1 MSEPVLHHLRA
12 GGVSLVLRTISDR
25 LPEVLHWGA
34 DLGDVPGAAL
44 ADLDLA
50 SRPQQVTDQTN
61 DPVQVSLLPELSAG
75 WLGTPGLSGHF
86 AGARSS
92 HRFTV
97 TGARFDAARAELE
110 ASDASGLGLAV
121 VVELTPQ
128 GLVRQR
134 ATVTNHA
141 VGPYT
146 LDAAHLTLPVPAR
159 ATEVLDLTGHHLR
172 ERSPQRAP
180 WQVGVRS
187 HDSRRGRTGLSST
200 TLMIAGEAGFSFG
213 GGEVWGVHT
222 AWSGN
227 HRMYA
232 EHHNDGRK
240 LLGGGELLLPGEI
253 VLAQGDDYT
262 TPWLYYS
269 YGVGL
274 DELSARFHQWLRAR
288 PGRATRPRPVTLNT
302 WEAVYFDQRLEKL
315 TELADV
321 GAAVGVERFVLDDGW
336 FGSRRDDTS
345 GLGDWEVSA
354 DVWPDG
360 LGPLIERVR
369 GAGMEFGL
377 WVEPEMINVDSDLAR
392 AHPDWILAP
401 VGRLP
406 MEFRSQQVLNLTIP
420 EAFAHIR
427 GRLIALLD
435 TYDIAYLKW
444 DHNRDLIEAC
454 DPVTGKSLV
463 HAQTAAFYRLVDDL
477 KSAHPEVEIES
488 CASGGGRV
496 DLEVLERTDRV
507 WASDCI
513 DPLERQ
519 HIQRW
524 TGLLLPPELVG
535 AHVASPTS
543 HSTGRTHDLSFR
555 AVTAMFGH
563 FGLEWDLTAASEVD
577 RAEVAEWIAAHKG
590 YRELLHT
597 GRTVRVDEP
606 DPSRFVHGIVAPDRR
621 RGLFAGV
628 MLATSVHQPTPPVT
642 LAGLDEEL
650 TYEVTLVG
658 VGTGDGGGWG
668 RPLPWAERGVR
679 LSGRMLHRVGLV
691 LPRLNPEHAVLLE
704 VRAS

>member
-12 GGVSLVLRTISDR
+12 GGVSLVLRTIGDR

-50 SRPQQVTDQTN
+50 ARPQQVTDQTN

-75 WLGTPGLSGHF
+75 WPGTPGLSGHF

-92 HRFTV
+92 HRFAV
-97 TGARFDAARAELE
+97 TSARVAADHAEFE
-110 ASDASGLGLAV
+110 ASDTSGLGLAV
-121 VVELTPQ
+121 VLELTPQ

-141 VGPYT
+141 AAPFT
-146 LDAAHLTLPVPAR
+146 LDAAQLCLPVPLR
-159 ATEVLDLTGHHLR
+159 ATEVLDFTGHHLR
-172 ERSPQRAP
+172 ERAPQRAP

-187 HDSRRGRTGLSST
+187 QDSRRGRTGLAST
-200 TLMIAGEAGFSFG
+200 TLMIAGETGFSFG

-253 VLAQGDDYT
+253 VLAHGEHYT

-269 YGVGL
+269 YGIGL
-274 DELSARFHQWLRAR
+274 DEMSARFHEWLRAR

-302 WEAVYFDQRLEKL
+302 WEAVYFDQTLEKL
-315 TELADV
+315 TELADL

-360 LGPLIERVR
+360 LGPLIDHVR

-377 WVEPEMINVDSDLAR
+377 WVEPEMINVDSDLAH

-427 GRLIALLD
+427 GRLLALLD

-454 DPVTGKSLV
+454 DPVTGKALV

-477 KSAHPEVEIES
+477 KAAHPEVEIES

-555 AVTAMFGH
+555 AATAMFGH
-563 FGLEWDLTAASEVD
+563 FGLEWDLTAASAAE
-577 RAEVAEWIAAHKG
+577 RARVAEWIAAHKR

-606 DPSRFVHGIVAPDRR
+606 DPSRFVHGIVAPDGRH
-621 RGLFAGV
+621 GLFAGV
-628 MLATSVHQPTPPVT
+628 LLATSAHQPTGPVT
-642 LAGLDEEL
+642 LAGLAADL
-650 TYEVTLVG
+650 TYQVTLVP
-658 VGTGDGGGWG
+658 VEAGDGGGWG

-679 LSGRMLHRVGLV
+679 LSGRMLHRVGLA
-691 LPRLNPEHAVLLE
+691 LPRMSPEHAVLLE
-704 VRAS
+704 VRAV

>member
-12 GGVSLVLRTISDR
+12 GGVSVVLRTIGDR

-92 HRFTV
+92 HRFAV
-97 TGARFDAARAELE
+97 TDARFDADRAELE
-110 ASDASGLGLAV
+110 ASDPSGLGLAV
-121 VVELTPQ
+121 VLELSPQ

-141 VGPYT
+141 AAPYT
-146 LDAAHLTLPVPAR
+146 LDAAHLILPVPAR
-159 ATEVLDLTGHHLR
+159 ATEVLDFTGHHLR
-172 ERSPQRAP
+172 ERAPQRAP
-180 WQVGVRS
+180 WQLGVRS
-187 HDSRRGRTGLSST
+187 QDSRRGRTGLSST

-253 VLAQGDDYT
+253 VLAPGEDYT

-274 DELSARFHQWLRAR
+274 DELSARFHEWLRAR
-288 PGRATRPRPVTLNT
+288 PGRATRPRPVALNT

-315 TELADV
+315 TELADA

-360 LGPLIERVR
+360 LGPLIDHVR
-369 GAGMEFGL
+369 GTGMEFGL

-454 DPVTGKSLV
+454 DPATGKALV

-477 KSAHPEVEIES
+477 KAAHPEVEIES

-555 AVTAMFGH
+555 AATAMFGH
-563 FGLEWDLTAASEVD
+563 FGLEWDLTAASETE
-577 RAEVAEWIAAHKG
+577 RARVAEWIAAHKR

-597 GRTVRVDEP
+597 GRTVRADEP
-606 DPSRFVHGIVAPDRR
+606 DPSRFVHGVVAPDRR
-621 RGLFAGV
+621 HGLFAGV
-628 MLATSVHQPTPPVT
+628 MLATSAHQPTPPVT
-642 LAGLDEEL
+642 LAGLDEDL

-658 VGTGDGGGWG
+658 VGTDDGGGWG
-668 RPLPWAERGVR
+668 RPLPWAEHGVR

-704 VRAS
+704 VRAL